1 MKKVEFLLI
10 LDKEESYLGN
20 YTSLIKT
27 FELSNNSVCKGN
39 DIIEYDGIDIKYKID
54 RIKNKSLIYDII
66 FEIETDEKE
75 AVQKF
80 ETFINSYKTL
90 IKQLNFIKN
99 LEEIWNDIGA
109 YYAELAYPEI
119 NQLENKMRYLISKF
133 MYFQE
138 NYNWTSTH
146 ISDKLKMSGRETC
159 ETEGILFAV
168 DFIKLT
174 DILFNEY
181 PIKKIDQLKKEIN
194 NKTSSIEAEILNDYL
209 PQSNWDRYFEKHLD
223 IKADTLKKLWKEIY
237 MYRCTV
243 AHNRNL
249 SSKDYIQLH
258 SKINKVSQML
268 DSAIEKIPKITL
280 SQQQIL
286 LAEANSS
293 IHIISN
299 DEYFACLSRSNASA
313 ATSFNI
319 KEYYPRLYQSMHCA
333 KDLIEKRGF
342 LTSNIHIARNILC
355 SVAFDI
361 FKKNDSNTYY
371 HIGCFQG
378 DYVESEDKEY
388 FSFWRIEGKIVS
400 PKNDSDYTI
409 LAEIICNYFEYL

>member
-10 LDKEESYLGN
+10 LDKEECYLGN
-20 YTSLIKT
+20 YASLTKT
-27 FELSNNSVCKGN
+27 FELSNSTVCKGN
-39 DIIEYDGIDIKYKID
+39 DTIEYDGINIKYIID

-66 FEIETDEKE
+66 FEIENDDKDG
-75 AVQKF
+75 VQKF
-80 ETFINSYKTL
+80 ETFINSYKAL
-90 IKQLNFIKN
+90 IKSLKFIKT

-119 NQLENKMRYLISKF
+119 NHLENKMRYLISKF

-146 ISDKLKMSGRETC
+146 ISDKLKMSESERGK
-159 ETEGILFAV
+159 TEDILFAV

-194 NKTSSIEAEILNDYL
+194 NETSSIEVGIINDYL
-209 PQSNWDRYFEKHLD
+209 PKSNWDRYFEKHLD

-237 MYRCTV
+237 MYRCIV

-258 SKINKVSQML
+258 SKVEKVSLML
-268 DSAIEKIPKITL
+268 DNAIEKIPKITL

-286 LAEANSS
+286 LAETNSS
-293 IHIISN
+293 IHIISS
-299 DEYFACLSRSNASA
+299 DEYFACLNRSNASA
-313 ATSFNI
+313 ATSFDI
-319 KEYYPRLYQSMHCA
+319 EEYYPKLYQSMLCA

-342 LTSNIHIARNILC
+342 LTSNIIVPRNILC
-355 SVAFDI
+355 SIAFDI

-371 HIGCFQG
+371 HIGFFQG
-378 DYVESEDKEY
+378 DYVENEDKAY
-388 FSFWRIEGKIVS
+388 FSFWRVEGKIVS

-409 LAEIICNYFEYL
+409 LAEVICDYFEYL

>member
-1 MKKVEFLLI
+1 M
-10 LDKEESYLGN
+10 
-20 YTSLIKT
+20 
-27 FELSNNSVCKGN
+27 SNNSVCKGN

-146 ISDKLKMSGRETC
+146 ISDKLKMSGRETS

-181 PIKKIDQLKKEIN
+181 PIKKIGQLKKEIN

-223 IKADTLKKLWKEIY
+223 IKADTLKKLWEEIY

-286 LAEANSS
+286 LVEANSS

-299 DEYFACLSRSNASA
+299 DEYFAC
-313 ATSFNI
+313 F
-319 KEYYPRLYQSMHCA
+319 
-333 KDLIEKRGF
+333 
-342 LTSNIHIARNILC
+342 
-355 SVAFDI
+355 
-361 FKKNDSNTYY
+361 
-371 HIGCFQG
+371 
-378 DYVESEDKEY
+378 
-388 FSFWRIEGKIVS
+388 
-400 PKNDSDYTI
+400 
-409 LAEIICNYFEYL
+409 